1 VLSPV
6 SIVDYANGVR
16 ESSCSRNLSSLA
28 IGGSTTYGCSH
39 TGETVSYTN
48 FVSAAGRA
56 PDGTYVY
63 RNASA
68 HVTVIPAA
76 PAIRVTK
83 LPANQSVSSGGTATW
98 TITVSD
104 TGNTNLNNIQILDSP
119 APECARNLATVL
131 SPGGSTSFTCS
142 HGGETASYFNIVS
155 AIGYAPDGTQVMN
168 NASARVTV
176 IAGGQ
181 PLAADFSGSPPS
193 GRAPLTVQ
201 FTDQSAG
208 NPSGWSWDFGDG
220 GASSQR
226 SPSHIYRTTG
236 TYTVTLR
243 VSDTNRQDTE
253 SKTGYITAGTSSST
267 LPVAGFTAAP
277 LSGSVPMT
285 VIFRD
290 QSTGRP
296 TSWSWDYGDG
306 GHGVGRIGVH
316 VYRRAGT
323 YTVTLTVTN
332 ANGQDEETK
341 VDYITV
347 ARQR

>member
-1 VLSPV
+1 MS
-6 SIVDYANGVR
+6 
-16 ESSCSRNLSSLA
+16 
-28 IGGSTTYGCSH
+28 
-39 TGETVSYTN
+39 
-48 FVSAAGRA
+48 
-56 PDGTYVY
+56 
-63 RNASA
+63 NATA
-68 HVTVIPAA
+68 HVMVVPLA

-83 LPANQSVSSGGTATW
+83 LPAEQSVASGGTATW

-104 TGNTNLNNIQILDSP
+104 TGNTALNNIQILDYP
-119 APECARNLATVL
+119 APECARNIPTVL

-142 HGGETASYFNIVS
+142 HGGETASYNNIVS
-155 AIGYAPDGTQVMN
+155 AIGYAPDGTQVMS

-176 IAGGQ
+176 ISSGQ
-181 PLAADFSGSPPS
+181 QPTGLMAQFSGSPPS
-193 GRAPLTVQ
+193 GGVPLTVQ
-201 FTDQSAG
+201 FTDQSGG

-243 VSDTNRQDTE
+243 VSDTNGQDTE

-267 LPVAGFTAAP
+267 PPVAGFTAAP

-323 YTVTLTVTN
+323 YTVTLTITN
-332 ANGQDEETK
+332 TNGQDVETRT
-341 VDYITV
+341 DFITV